1 MARWRLITDPGLK
14 GAENMA
20 VDEAVLRAAD
30 SAPGAAPT
38 LRVYGWSEPTVSIG
52 YLQKAAPFLSC
63 GLPVVRRIT
72 GGRAVLHSSELTYSI
87 VASAGDAPFDGG
99 ITAAYSFISRCIIE
113 ALREAGIKAEFARGS
128 AAPGG
133 KDACFHTPS
142 RYEVLVDG
150 RKLVGSSQRRFKNCF
165 LQHGS
170 ILLGVDKGMNTLVF
184 GPDVAGR
191 MASLSE
197 FSSMGAEEFRSS
209 FIRAMARGLGAEFT
223 VSGLGEEE
231 SLIKDELERTKY
243 SSADWNILGADRG
256 GAPAKSDSG
265 RF

>member
-30 SAPGAAPT
+30 STPGTAPT

-52 YLQKAAPFLSC
+52 YLQKSAPFLSC

-87 VASAGDAPFDGG
+87 VAGTGQPPFDGG

-113 ALREAGIKAEFARGS
+113 ALKEAGVEAEFARASGAS
-128 AAPGG
+128 GG

-150 RKLVGSSQRRFKNCF
+150 RKLVGSSQRRFKNSF

-170 ILLGVDKGMNTLVF
+170 ILLGPDTSMNTRVF
-184 GPDVAGR
+184 GPEVVGR

-209 FIRAMARGLGAEFT
+209 FVRAMARGLGAEFT
-223 VSGLGEEE
+223 VSGLSETEA
-231 SLIKDELERTKY
+231 LIKDELQRTKY
-243 SSADWNILGADRG
+243 SSDEWNILGADRG
-256 GAPAKSDSG
+256 PERPVKSG
-265 RF
+265 